1 VQKAQKL
8 VAALIKQ
15 GIFRA
20 PKSKNPTASASEKQ
34 PRRRKGKGGKGVRKE
49 ASEGEQGLVAD
60 DAQFVDDGVTCQV
73 YSTRWQEKEGVTLLY
88 YDVERVKLRLQSAKK
103 VNSRTQRTSSV
114 SEDEDVERS
123 SPEEVRKWVDDC
135 AAAKAAASQLA

>member
-1 VQKAQKL
+1 MQKAQKL
-8 VAALIKQ
+8 VAALIRQ
-15 GIFRA
+15 GVFRA

-60 DAQFVDDGVTCQV
+60 DAQFVDDGVTWQV

-88 YDVERVKLRLQSAKK
+88 YDVERVKLRLQSE
-103 VNSRTQRTSSV
+103 
-114 SEDEDVERS
+114 EDELEGAEDLLSDDEGTWGAAHRRRGVDVS
-123 SPEEVRKWVDDC
+123 NRKTC
-135 AAAKAAASQLA
+135 ETCET